1 MVESR
6 QYLDVLSPQRCP
18 LYDQS
23 IKSRAGSSISVP
35 LDQTLFS
42 AVSPL
47 YGTVDDLSRPS
58 RLMEVGGTIEKG
70 SLFWEPG
77 VMPGDRD
84 ELVRVYGESDGV
96 GMSVRRPGEACPYDR
111 RPKGYQVRGRSG

>member
-6 QYLDVLSPQRCP
+6 EYLDVLSPQRCP

-23 IKSRAGSSISVP
+23 IKSRADSSISVP

-42 AVSPL
+42 AVSPF
-47 YGTVDDLSRPS
+47 YGTVDDLPRPS
-58 RLMEVGGTIEKG
+58 KLGEADRTIEKG

-77 VMPGDRD
+77 VMPGD
-84 ELVRVYGESDGV
+84 ELVRV
-96 GMSVRRPGEACPYDR
+96 C
-111 RPKGYQVRGRSG
+111 